1 MNNRGREFNFSGV
14 SRNGYSKNVTLN
26 CTAGRERGEREK
38 KRKKVDPSTF
48 SRSVVRVR
56 FFLLS
61 FFLFFSSPRSL
72 ADACMET
79 TREQKHHHTQRASSD
94 DAFREQACFF
104 FFGLYAP
111 AYVNTHLLSGRA
123 RVFFFLSAHTL
134 LLQRGRKQKEG
145 ARPPFSLA
153 LYALFLHVYAT
164 KVITRFF
171 LLFLLVL
178 FDERDKPDRKSL
190 RQREPMVS

>member
-1 MNNRGREFNFSGV
+1 MDIVKMSPSTALLAEREE
-14 SRNGYSKNVTLN
+14 K
-26 CTAGRERGEREK
+26 EK
-38 KRKKVDPSTF
+38 KRGKKLTLLPSLGRLCAFVFF
-48 SRSVVRVR
+48 SSP
-56 FFLLS
+56 S
-61 FFLFFSSPRSL
+61 SSFFSSPRSL